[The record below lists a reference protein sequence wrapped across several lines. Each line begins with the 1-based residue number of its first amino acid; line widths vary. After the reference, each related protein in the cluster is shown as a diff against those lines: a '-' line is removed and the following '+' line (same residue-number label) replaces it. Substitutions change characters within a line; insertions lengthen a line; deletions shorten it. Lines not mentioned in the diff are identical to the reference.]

1 MFKNQRHEEILEILK
16 KEGFAGVCD
25 LSKRLFA
32 SQPTIRRDL
41 DILEKQ
47 VLGNMIAQ
55 RAQQIELFT
64 LVHFKQEAA
73 PALVKYHNHIGTLF
87 DTFGFVKKSIRHLL
101 PVVVSHNR
109 CKRSSLYRFVDIGKP
124 CLAQQMLVALQH
136 KAVLA
141 LLVCF
146 L

>member
-47 VLGNMIAQ
+47 GYIRRSHGGAILANGNLNTPVPYRKGKHAKEKAQ
-55 RAQQIELFT
+55 I
-64 LVHFKQEAA
+64 
-73 PALVKYHNHIGTLF
+73 
-87 DTFGFVKKSIRHLL
+87 
-101 PVVVSHNR
+101 
-109 CKRSSLYRFVDIGKP
+109 
-124 CLAQQMLVALQH
+124 
-136 KAVLA
+136 
-141 LLVCF
+141 
-146 L
+146 